1 MNPFK
6 LWAEL
11 PSEEKISVFMMLS
24 FVLAAVVL
32 VLYAFLT
39 SRGQDVEYFKYRLG
53 LMEQR
58 MNYMDQKIDKVAQ
71 SQHDQ
76 KEHVNEIR
84 RMNEA
89 QQRQLED
96 QQKWV
101 EHWKNLP
108 QLPKPPQGIP
118 KR

>member
-1 MNPFK
+1 MQIWNDLTPVEK
-6 LWAEL
+6 TQVLWSL
-11 PSEEKISVFMMLS
+11 VM
-24 FVLAAVVL
+24 VLCVTVL
-32 VLYAFLT
+32 VLYAIAA
-39 SRGQDVEYFKYRLG
+39 SRGHDVDYFKERLG
-53 LMEQR
+53 LQEQR
-58 MNYMDQKIDKVAQ
+58 LNYLDQKVDRVYQAQ
-71 SQHDQ
+71 HEQ

-96 QQKWV
+96 QQKWI

-108 QLPKPPQGIP
+108 QLPKPV